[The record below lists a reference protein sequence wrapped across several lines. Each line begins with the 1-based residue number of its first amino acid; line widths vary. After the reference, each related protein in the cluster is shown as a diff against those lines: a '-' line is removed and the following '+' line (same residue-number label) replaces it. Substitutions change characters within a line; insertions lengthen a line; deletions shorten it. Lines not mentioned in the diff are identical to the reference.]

1 MRDQDKVDVW
11 FLRVFAVIDHGPT
24 VRAKVRNDLSAYAL
38 HRSAFLFRTRVI
50 GMSTKPTVTF
60 RQLPLSFT
68 RLVRIKHED
77 NQVSGIGSPPCVNFP
92 VNSVRSLFRTP
103 SKTTASDLIS
113 QRTASP
119 LTVIVLIATVAP

>member
-77 NQVSGIGSPPCVNFP
+77 NKDYITQFANSRARHHRSRCASHSTIISTA
-92 VNSVRSLFRTP
+92 SVRIITGGGSF
-103 SKTTASDLIS
+103 A
-113 QRTASP
+113 
-119 LTVIVLIATVAP
+119 